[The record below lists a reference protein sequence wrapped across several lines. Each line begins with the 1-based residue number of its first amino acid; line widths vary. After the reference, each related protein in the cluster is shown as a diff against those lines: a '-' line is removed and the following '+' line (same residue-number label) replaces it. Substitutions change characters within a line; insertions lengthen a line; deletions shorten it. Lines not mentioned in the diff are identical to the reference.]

1 MPEGG
6 LGRANLYGARALGAG
21 LDFERDTLAADKA
34 IEVERGYE
42 AAAVEEVFLTVL
54 GCNEA
59 ETAVANDLLDCTG
72 GHK

>member
-21 LDFERDTLAADKA
+21 FDLERDTLAADKA
-34 IEVERGYE
+34 IEIERGYE
-42 AAAVEEVFLTVL
+42 ATTVEEVFLPVFD
-54 GCNEA
+54 CNEA
-59 ETAVANDLLDCTG
+59 ETAVADDLLNCTG